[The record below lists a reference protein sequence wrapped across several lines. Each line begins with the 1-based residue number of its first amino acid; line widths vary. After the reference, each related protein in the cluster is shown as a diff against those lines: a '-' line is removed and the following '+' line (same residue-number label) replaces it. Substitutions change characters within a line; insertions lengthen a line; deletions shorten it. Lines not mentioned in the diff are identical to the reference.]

1 VREHIRKGMLYMI
14 KLIVGK
20 KGSGKTKILIDMV
33 NAAAKTTDGNIV
45 CVEKKPKLTYDLDH
59 SVRLLEAD
67 SYGISGFDAFYGYI
81 AGLLSGNYDITEV
94 YVDSILKIC
103 GQDLEAL
110 GAFFDKIA
118 PIAGNAGTKL
128 IFTVS
133 ADESELPESVK
144 KYL

>member
-1 VREHIRKGMLYMI
+1 MI

-20 KGSGKTKILIDMV
+20 KGSGKTKILVEMV

-67 SYGISGFDAFYGYI
+67 AYGISGFDAFYGYV
-81 AGLLSGNYDITEV
+81 AGLLSGNYDITEI

-103 GQDLEAL
+103 GQDLDAL
-110 GAFFDKIA
+110 GNFFDKIN
-118 PIAGNAGTKL
+118 PIAEAANT
-128 IFTVS
+128 
-133 ADESELPESVK
+133 
-144 KYL
+144 

>member
-1 VREHIRKGMLYMI
+1 MI

-20 KGSGKTKILIDMV
+20 KGSGKTKILIEMV

-67 SYGISGFDAFYGYI
+67 AYGISGFDAFYGYV
-81 AGLLSGNYDITEV
+81 AGLLSGNYDITEI
-94 YVDSILKIC
+94 YVDGILKIC

-110 GAFFDKIA
+110 GSFFDKIN
-118 PIAGNAGTKL
+118 PIAEAANTNL

-133 ADESELPESVK
+133 ADESELPDSVK

>member
-1 VREHIRKGMLYMI
+1 MLYMI

-33 NAAAKTTDGNIV
+33 NAAAKTTDGNVV

-118 PIAGNAGTKL
+118 PIAGAANTKL

>member
-1 VREHIRKGMLYMI
+1 MI

-20 KGSGKTKILIDMV
+20 KGSGKTKILVEMV

-67 SYGISGFDAFYGYI
+67 AYGMSGFDAFYGYV
-81 AGLLSGNYDITEV
+81 AGLLSGNYDITEI

-103 GQDLEAL
+103 GQDLDAL
-110 GAFFDKIA
+110 GGFFDKIN
-118 PIAGNAGTKL
+118 PIAKSANTKL

-133 ADESELPESVK
+133 ADESELPDSVK

>member
-1 VREHIRKGMLYMI
+1 MTVPDSTEERNVYMI

-20 KGSGKTKILIDMV
+20 KGSGKTKILIEMV

-67 SYGISGFDAFYGYI
+67 AYGISGFDAFYGYI

-94 YVDSILKIC
+94 YVDGILKIC
-103 GQDLEAL
+103 GQDLDAL
-110 GAFFDKIA
+110 GEFFAKISPVA
-118 PIAGNAGTKL
+118 DAANTKL
-128 IFTVS
+128 IITIS
-133 ADESELPESVK
+133 AD
-144 KYL
+144 

>member
-1 VREHIRKGMLYMI
+1 MI

-20 KGSGKTKILIDMV
+20 KGSGKTKVLIDMV
-33 NAAAKTTDGNIV
+33 NAAAKTTDGNVV
-45 CVEKKPKLTYDLDH
+45 CVEKTSKLTYDLDH

-67 SYGISGFDAFYGYI
+67 SYGISGFDAFYGYV

-118 PIAGNAGTKL
+118 PIAGAANTKL

>member
-1 VREHIRKGMLYMI
+1 MLYMI

-67 SYGISGFDAFYGYI
+67 AYGISGFDAFYGYV
-81 AGLLSGNYDITEV
+81 AGLLSGNYDITEI
-94 YVDSILKIC
+94 YVDGILKIC

-110 GAFFDKIA
+110 GGFFGKIDVVA
-118 PIAGNAGTKL
+118 EEAKTKL

>member
-1 VREHIRKGMLYMI
+1 MLYMI

-20 KGSGKTKILIDMV
+20 KGSGKTKILVEMV

-67 SYGISGFDAFYGYI
+67 AYGISGFDAFYGYV
-81 AGLLSGNYDITEV
+81 AGLLSGNYDITEI

-103 GQDLEAL
+103 GQDLDAL
-110 GAFFDKIA
+110 GNFFDKIN
-118 PIAGNAGTKL
+118 PIAEAANTKL

-133 ADESELPESVK
+133 ADESELPDSVK

>member
-1 VREHIRKGMLYMI
+1 MI

-20 KGSGKTKILIDMV
+20 KGSGKTKILIEMV

-67 SYGISGFDAFYGYI
+67 AYGISGFDAFYGYV
-81 AGLLSGNYDITEV
+81 AGLLSGNYDITEI
-94 YVDSILKIC
+94 YVDGILKIC

-110 GAFFDKIA
+110 GGFFDKIN
-118 PIAGNAGTKL
+118 PIAEAANTNL

-133 ADESELPESVK
+133 ADESELPDSVK